1 MLMLDSLAHRYGCLP
16 SEVIARATTLDLFV
30 IDAAI
35 SYDNYQQRLQS
46 GKLAEEYS
54 TTELQ
59 SMMKDFRGN

>member
-1 MLMLDSLAHRYGCLP
+1 MLDSLAHRYGCLP

-46 GKLAEEYS
+46 GQLAEEYS

>member
-1 MLMLDSLAHRYGCLP
+1 MLDSLAHRYGCLP

>member
-1 MLMLDSLAHRYGCLP
+1 MLDSLAHRYGCLP
-16 SEVIARATTLDLFV
+16 SEVIARANTLDLFV

-46 GKLAEEYS
+46 GKLADEYT

-59 SMMKDFRGN
+59 SMMENFRGD